1 MSVYLGK
8 LLELVSIETES
19 NQSFLRLKL
28 TSDQEIELLWEIDHD
43 TAKNLMAVTELG
55 GSHKYRLSFHS
66 FWDSTKDQHSSFLT
80 KTYRDQSEKTF
91 FTCSRAY
98 VNGLKAIK
106 HDEQL
111 SQIKALAPLPIHQH
125 PVKDEVVTSPSLH
138 RKFAWTAVACASI
151 LSIVLFSTLLLPK
164 EEMIDNST
172 AKAEGISEE
181 IVDIQ
186 TEVSSS
192 TNIIAFAEPEP
203 EPTPPLV
210 ELAEVVNFSIP
221 EGNVAL
227 TFDDGP
233 SKYTKEITDILKEY
247 QVGGT
252 FFFIGKNVAKHP
264 DSVQY
269 VKSND
274 YSIGS
279 HSMNHSLLTKLS
291 AEKQAY
297 ELLHTNQ
304 LIEDII
310 QEKVVLF
317 RPPYGAKNAATVELM
332 NKTQSKMVLWNADT
346 EDWKSQNAEKIFHYV
361 LNSKA
366 SGSIIL
372 LHESQVV
379 VDVLPRIIEH
389 LQQQNLKIVN
399 LN

>member
-66 FWDSTKDQHSSFLT
+66 FWDSTKDQNSSFLT
-80 KTYRDQSEKTF
+80 KTYRDQSEKVF

-111 SQIKALAPLPIHQH
+111 SQIKFLAPIAIHQH

-138 RKFAWTAVACASI
+138 RKFAWTAVTCASI
-151 LSIVLFSTLLLPK
+151 LTIVLFSTLLLPK
-164 EEMIDNST
+164 EEMNDNST
-172 AKAEGISEE
+172 VKAEGISEE
-181 IVDIQ
+181 IVENVIVDIQ

-192 TNIIAFAEPEP
+192 TNIAFP
-203 EPTPPLV
+203 EPTLPFVGLT
-210 ELAEVVNFSIP
+210 EVVNFSIP

-279 HSMNHSLLTKLS
+279 HSMNHLLLTKLS

-297 ELLHTNQ
+297 DLLHTNK

-317 RPPYGAKNAATVELM
+317 RPPYGAKNAATIELM
-332 NKTQSKMVLWNADT
+332 NKTQSKMVLWNTDT
-346 EDWKSQNAEKIFHYV
+346 EDWKSQNAEKIFQYV